1 MSRLD
6 EIKLRLQACHP
17 RPWGVRRGHDGYEL
31 YADDGNLLADGLG
44 GGVAGFFSYAP
55 EDIAWLLERVRELEG
70 FIRLGLFIDPCNP
83 HDVVAWQA
91 MAKVALRQ
99 EDAAAGKVAP

>member
-31 YADDGNLLADGLG
+31 YADDGYLLADGLG
-44 GGVAGFFSYAP
+44 AGVAGFFSYAP

-70 FIRLGLFIDPCNP
+70 LVRLSREIRSPGDFL
-83 HDVVAWQA
+83 AWVA
-91 MAKVALRQ
+91 MAAVAVPPP
-99 EDAAAGKVAP
+99 DAGKVAP